1 MEEYLKDILV
11 VLSPIVVAYI
21 SYRSNKKSKE
31 DIQLEIEKS
40 LKEKN
45 AELESQK
52 QLASWNNSMPQVNEY
67 TELVGVER
75 YGNIGGLIDL
85 IPKVYNYINTRILTV
100 DELRE
105 IKNMLLKI
113 NLPLNEEHLFPYE
126 IPNIINYNKLIR
138 DIDEMISTQNNP
150 Q

>member
-126 IPNIINYNKLIR
+126 IPSIINYNKLIR

-150 Q
+150 